1 MTNTSELVSMNTL
14 NSKYQTYESVESIDD
29 QEQSKNDR
37 IRNLISNILT
47 VISLIF
53 LIPGLWYP
61 MINIHITTLAQTIT
75 IVNQTR
81 SILTTITFL
90 FERKAYLPGVLIAI
104 FSVVIPF
111 LKAGLLLL
119 MNISKSAR
127 YNYTVYTI
135 VRDWGKWSMADVF
148 VTAVFLSY
156 LSTTVVAN
164 IEATLLPGF
173 YCFLVYC
180 ITSLLA
186 VQVMVAPPEVTI
198 GKS

>member
-1 MTNTSELVSMNTL
+1 MNTL
-14 NSKYQTYESVESIDD
+14 NPKYQTYQSVGSIDD

-61 MINIHITTLAQTIT
+61 MINIRITTLLQIIT

-81 SILTTITFL
+81 SILTSIMFL
-90 FERKAYLPGVLIAI
+90 FEHKAYLSGILITI

-111 LKAGLLLL
+111 LKADLLLL
-119 MNISKSAR
+119 MNILKSAR

-156 LSTTVVAN
+156 LSTTVFIVS
-164 IEATLLPGF
+164 LF
-173 YCFLVYC
+173 Y
-180 ITSLLA
+180 
-186 VQVMVAPPEVTI
+186 
-198 GKS
+198 